1 MNNATPHGVAYFF
14 VNVCNNSVND
24 FYFWPGKVL
33 SYWRKF
39 INGLALTER
48 KL

>member
-14 VNVCNNSVND
+14 VNVYNNSVND